1 MESPI
6 TPERAKNL
14 DPSFL
19 IAFVRENSGYDAD
32 LLQQIIDE
40 WKIYKSMGLSP
51 EEAVQLAEDVES
63 RFLLWHKKR
72 YGETAGKVMV
82 WLEADRKNRLVVFKQ
97 PRLPLIWGDKEQ
109 NTVLCPNCERDLMGG
124 YECEYPSEET
134 MYQCPYCGQPID
146 ATKALTRTEFDAMRK
161 D

>member
-1 MESPI
+1 MKNPI
-6 TPERAKNL
+6 PPERAKNL

-19 IAFVRENSGYDAD
+19 IAFVRENSRFDAD

-109 NTVLCPNCERDLMGG
+109 NTVLCPNCESDLMGG
-124 YECEYPSEET
+124 YDEEGCEEP
-134 MYQCPYCGQPID
+134 MFQCPHCGQPID
-146 ATKALTRTEFDAMRK
+146 TTKALTRKEFADMK
-161 D
+161 EE